1 MTNNSPQLNPQ
12 NKLTALL
19 ALLLLLLIANTAVS
33 FYNLRRVIDNNNLVA
48 RTHETLAEL
57 HDIVASVQDIET
69 AQRSYVITGETRYL
83 EPYNAGILSVRKNL
97 TSLQNR
103 DIVPNLRARLPGLER
118 EIRERLSTSQRIVD
132 ARRENDFE
140 AARRLVQSGLGLRE
154 INNIRRTLAG
164 MIQSEDE
171 LLLARNIESRA
182 SARTALF
189 TFGITSILSLALLGL
204 AYTLVARD
212 GIRQRRLAED
222 LKAVENYAQNIVDTV
237 REPLLILDAALRVRS
252 ANRAFYQTFH
262 VAPEETEDRLI
273 YELGNGQWDIPALRT
288 LLDELIPTSSVFDD
302 YELEHDFP
310 VIGRRVMLLN
320 ARQLRAGIDTELLVL
335 AMEDVTERRR
345 AERLLA
351 EIETYAQNIVDT
363 MREPL
368 LMLDTSLRVRS
379 ANRAFYQ
386 TFQVLPG
393 ETEDQLIYELGNG
406 QWDIP
411 ALRTLLEEI
420 IPTSSVFNDYELEH
434 DFPIIGRRVMLLNA
448 RQLRAG
454 IDTEILVL
462 AMEDVT
468 EKRRVHDLEV
478 RFTAELQESYR
489 RLQEL
494 EKLRD
499 DLTGMI
505 IHDLRTPL
513 TSVIAGMQT
522 LELVGDLNED
532 QREMMGIAIEGG
544 ETLLGMINDLLDVE
558 KMESGTMQ
566 LEYSDLRAEGLVKG
580 AIGQVAS
587 LAESKDL
594 KLIQHIA
601 PDLPFFSGDASKLT
615 RTLVNLLGNAIKF
628 TPAGGT
634 ITVETRRSEDEKS
647 IVFLVSDTGEGIPE
661 ESFER
666 IFEKFGQVASRKA
679 GRMMSTGLGL
689 TFCKLAVEAHG
700 GHIGVESTPGEG
712 AMFCYAIPLA
722 TPTLNANAL
731 PLA

>member
-1 MTNNSPQLNPQ
+1 M
-12 NKLTALL
+12 
-19 ALLLLLLIANTAVS
+19 
-33 FYNLRRVIDNNNLVA
+33 RRCA
-48 RTHETLAEL
+48 C
-57 HDIVASVQDIET
+57 
-69 AQRSYVITGETRYL
+69 
-83 EPYNAGILSVRKNL
+83 
-97 TSLQNR
+97 
-103 DIVPNLRARLPGLER
+103 
-118 EIRERLSTSQRIVD
+118 
-132 ARRENDFE
+132 
-140 AARRLVQSGLGLRE
+140 AA
-154 INNIRRTLAG
+154 
-164 MIQSEDE
+164 
-171 LLLARNIESRA
+171 
-182 SARTALF
+182 
-189 TFGITSILSLALLGL
+189 
-204 AYTLVARD
+204 
-212 GIRQRRLAED
+212 
-222 LKAVENYAQNIVDTV
+222 
-237 REPLLILDAALRVRS
+237 PH
-252 ANRAFYQTFH
+252 RAFYQTFQ
-262 VAPEETEDRLI
+262 VAPEETENQLI

-288 LLDELIPTSSVFDD
+288 LLEELIPTSSVFND

-310 VIGRRVMLLN
+310 AIGRRVMLLN
-320 ARQLRAGIDTELLVL
+320 ARELREGNHTDLLVL
-335 AMEDVTERRR
+335 ALEDVTERRH

-386 TFQVLPG
+386 TFQVSPE
-393 ETEDQLIYELGNG
+393 ETEGRLIYELGNG

-434 DFPIIGRRVMLLNA
+434 DFPIIERRVMLLNA

-468 EKRRVHDLEV
+468 ERNRLHDIELK
-478 RFTAELQESYR
+478 FTQELQDSYK

-522 LELVGDLNED
+522 LEIVGDLNED

-594 KLIQHIA
+594 KLVQEIA
-601 PDLPFFSGDASKLT
+601 PELPPFPGDAGKLT
-615 RTLVNLLGNAIKF
+615 RTLVNLIGNAIKF
-628 TPAGGT
+628 TPSGGT
-634 ITVETRRSEDEKS
+634 ITIETHRSEDETS
-647 IVFLVSDTGEGIPE
+647 IVFSVSDTGEGIPE

-700 GHIGVESTPGEG
+700 GHIAVESTPGEG
-712 AMFCYAIPLA
+712 ALFFYAIPLA
-722 TPTLNANAL
+722 TPSLL
-731 PLA
+731 P